1 MRNSG
6 AAAIL
11 VLFLLLFAWGCASE
25 VSRAPAVTASGAASG
40 YNVLLITLDTTRADR
55 LGCYGASGDPTPRLD
70 ALAKR
75 GVRFEHAITVA
86 PITLPSHSTIL
97 TGLYPPNHGV
107 RDNGEFPLD
116 PSHATLAELLG
127 AQGYDTAAFVSA
139 FVLDGRFGL
148 RQGFDHYD
156 DRVGPP
162 AGLAQS
168 VEDRSASEVTDAAVS
183 WLAGRGGPDRPF
195 FAWVHY
201 FDPHIPYAAPEPF
214 RSRFAREPYTAEIA
228 YMDSEVDR
236 LMRAVEDQ
244 GLSDRTLVVVVADHG
259 ESLGEHG
266 ESTHAMFVYE
276 STMRVPL
283 IVSNPG
289 LFGGGP
295 RVDASLVSVVDIF
308 PTVLELVGAPEIP
321 EHDGRSLFDPTP
333 APQRQVY
340 IETLAPYLDHGWS
353 GLFGL
358 RDGEHKLILAPRPEF
373 YDLVGDPQEATNLY
387 DDPPP
392 SARRAL
398 KKMESDLGEMLAAW
412 PDAET
417 VAAGA
422 QPLDRQAMEKLESLG
437 YVGGVSRS
445 RERRLEDPKE
455 MVPLIEEIDRA
466 QAMAGEGQVAE
477 AIRLL
482 QRVDARSP
490 DNPTVLARMALLLAI
505 QGRGEDAERT
515 LRRQLAIR
523 PTARSQVLLAQFLL
537 DRREVE
543 EAESLLAQAIESDPE
558 NSVAIVAL
566 GDLAAER
573 KEWGKARELYLRARR
588 VDPVQTKAM
597 VDLRLSVLDRLT
609 AGGGS

>member
-1 MRNSG
+1 MRSS

-11 VLFLLLFAWGCASE
+11 VLLTWGCASE
-25 VSRAPAVTASGAASG
+25 LPRAPVPTARGAASG
-40 YNVLLITLDTTRADR
+40 FNVLLVTLDTTRADR

-70 ALAKR
+70 ALAGR
-75 GVRFEHAITVA
+75 GVRFERAITVA
-86 PITLPSHSTIL
+86 PITLPSHATIL

-107 RDNGEFPLD
+107 RDNGEYPLA

-156 DRVGPP
+156 DRVGP
-162 AGLAQS
+162 ATGEQS
-168 VEDRSASEVTDAAVS
+168 VEDRPAGEVTDAAVA
-183 WLAGRGGPDRPF
+183 WLGGRRPDRPF

-201 FDPHIPYAAPEPF
+201 FDPHIPYAAPEPY
-214 RSRFAREPYTAEIA
+214 RSRFAAEPYTAEIA

-236 LMRAVEDQ
+236 LMRTVEAQ
-244 GLSDRTLVVVVADHG
+244 GLSDRTLVVVAADHG

-266 ESTHAMFVYE
+266 ESTHAMFIYE

-283 IVSNPG
+283 IVSNPS
-289 LFGGGP
+289 LFRKAP
-295 RVDASLVSVVDIF
+295 HVDASLVSVVDIF
-308 PTVLELVGAPEIP
+308 PTVLELVGAPDIP
-321 EHDGRSLFDPTP
+321 EHDGRYLFDPEP
-333 APQRQVY
+333 DPQRRVY

-358 RDGEHKLILAPRPEF
+358 RDAEHKLIQAPRPEF
-373 YDLVGDPQEATNLY
+373 YDLVDDPQEATNLH
-387 DDPPP
+387 DDPP
-392 SARRAL
+392 SAVRPVLEGMQR
-398 KKMESDLGEMLAAW
+398 ELGEMLAGW
-412 PDAET
+412 PDAGSI
-417 VAAGA
+417 AAGA
-422 QPLDRQAMEKLESLG
+422 QPLDRQALKRLESLG
-437 YVGGVSRS
+437 YVGGVSEP
-445 RERRLEDPKE
+445 RERGLEDPKN

-466 QAMAGEGQVAE
+466 QAMAERGQVAE
-477 AIRLL
+477 ALRLL
-482 QRVDARSP
+482 QSVDARSP
-490 DNPTVLARMALLLAI
+490 DNPTVLARMALLLSL
-505 QGRGEDAERT
+505 QGRDEDAERT

-537 DRREVE
+537 KRREVD
-543 EAESLLAQAIESDPE
+543 EAESLLAQAIESDPA

-573 KEWGKARELYLRARR
+573 KEWDKAREFYLEARR

-597 VDLRLSVLDRLT
+597 VDRRLSILDRLT
-609 AGGGS
+609 SGGGR